1 MTEEEAPA
9 ALRFMGISTF
19 MMQLFQAGPEG
30 LDITIAGVHYD
41 GGATNRPG
49 SRPRPE

>member
-30 LDITIAGVHYD
+30 LDIAIVGVPYD
-41 GGATNRPG
+41 GVATD
-49 SRPRPE
+49 